1 MADIASLYDGLFT
14 SPGYEYTYE
23 QQTGK
28 PVDGTRKLPRLLSP
42 FTIRIV
48 LPEMLGEST
57 GVDVNLIGR
66 ASQSAEE
73 NNSMAN
79 QARAAFGLPSVE
91 GGENQLVQIRAA
103 YSAGQYLTGSS
114 SLTERAV
121 LVDATTLADIK
132 YQVERALTI
141 PPLTLLINPTDMS
154 VTYASIQ
161 NFSDLTRKGY
171 VFQRWGEEQMSISFS
186 GTTGAFVA
194 GSSSVQNFAP
204 QTNSPN
210 GVQFASKRDS
220 AAFQNFVSLYQI
232 YKNAGYIYD
241 SIGGSSAQLA
251 VGAVAID
258 YDQMTYVGHIE
269 SFAYGYSTDNPNSIQ
284 WDMEFKVD
292 KIYDHAESPV
302 VVLPESSP
310 SVSTGSYTLEEAARE
325 ISRTPQQSSMGAT
338 GEVFGINV
346 TGLQQYAETPLQAL
360 VPSGLVE

>member
-1 MADIASLYDGLFT
+1 MADIASLYDGLFA

-42 FTIRIV
+42 FTIRVV

-66 ASQSAEE
+66 AAQSAEE

-79 QARAAFGLPSVE
+79 QARAAFGLPSVS
-91 GGENQLVQIRAA
+91 GGENQLVEVRSA
-103 YSAGQYLTGSS
+103 YSAGQFLTGNS

-121 LVDATTLADIK
+121 VVDATTLADIK

-141 PPLTLLINPTDMS
+141 PPLTLLVNPTEMA

-171 VFQRWGEEQMSISFS
+171 VFQRWGEEQVSISFS

-194 GSSSVQNFAP
+194 GSNSVQSFSP

-232 YKNAGYIYD
+232 YRNSGYIYD
-241 SIGGSSAQLA
+241 SIGGSAAQLA
-251 VGAVAID
+251 VGAIAID

-269 SFAYGYSTDNPNSIQ
+269 SFSYGYAADSPHRIQ

-292 KIYDHAESPV
+292 KMYDHAESPV
-302 VVLPESSP
+302 VVLPENSP
-310 SVSTGSYTLEEAARE
+310 SVSSGSITLEEAARE
-325 ISRTPQQSSMGAT
+325 ISRTPQQSSIGAT

-346 TGLQQYAETPLQAL
+346 TGTQQYAETPLQAL
-360 VPSGLVE
+360 VPTGLV

>member
-1 MADIASLYDGLFT
+1 MADIASLYDGLFS

-79 QARAAFGLPSVE
+79 QARAAFGLPSVD
-91 GGENQLVQIRAA
+91 GGENQLVQIRAE
-103 YSAGQYLTGSS
+103 YSAGQYLAGNS
-114 SLTERAV
+114 SLTERAA

-141 PPLTLLINPTDMS
+141 PPLTLLINPTEMAVS
-154 VTYASIQ
+154 YASIQ

-171 VFQRWGEEQMSISFS
+171 VFQRWGEEQVSISFS

-194 GSSSVQNFAP
+194 GSNNVQSFSP

-220 AAFQNFVSLYQI
+220 AAFQNFVSLYQV
-232 YKNAGYIYD
+232 YRNAGYIYD
-241 SIGGSSAQLA
+241 SIGGSAAQLA

-269 SFAYGYSTDNPNSIQ
+269 SFNYGYSTDSPHSIQ

-292 KIYDHAESPV
+292 KMYDHAESPV

-325 ISRTPQQSSMGAT
+325 ISRTPQQSSIGAT

-346 TGLQQYAETPLQAL
+346 TGIQQYAETPLQAL
-360 VPSGLVE
+360 VPTGLV